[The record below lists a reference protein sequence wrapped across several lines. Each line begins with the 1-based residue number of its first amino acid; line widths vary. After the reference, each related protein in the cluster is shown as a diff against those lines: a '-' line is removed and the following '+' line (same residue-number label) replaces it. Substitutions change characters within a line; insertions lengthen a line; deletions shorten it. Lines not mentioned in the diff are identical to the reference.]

1 MQKGWSTMQIVE
13 SVKKYLKDYKV
24 ENKIICAISGGCDSV
39 VMTHI
44 LSKLG
49 LEVVAIHLNH
59 NWRGEESLRDENFSR
74 EFAKSL
80 GIEFYSEKLSFDVKK
95 TETDAREARYLF
107 FKSCAKKF
115 NSKYVFLAHNKNDN
129 AETLLYR
136 VIKGT
141 GLKGLCS
148 IPKHRDIFYRPL
160 LDITRE
166 EIEAYA
172 KENNLKYVND
182 SSNDSIKYKRNFIRK
197 EILPLV
203 KKINPDVICALN
215 NLSQVANMQY
225 EIVSNGL
232 NKAKEDIF
240 FNDKIILEKY
250 LSLSEPLKYE
260 IINDFIGADLK
271 YRDFKRIKSYVDFI
285 EKNKTSASKKSIC
298 KNLFLEIS
306 NGFIFKSHLQDKNM
320 LEIQISQE
328 GEYAFGDKTVV
339 IKKLNSMPDF
349 KNLKNILC
357 ANLDFKKPITLRT
370 RRKGDIF
377 SPFGI
382 KQGKMKLKDYLI
394 NKKILRQTR
403 DNLLLLTHDSE
414 VLCIL
419 GVQISQKVAV
429 NNNSNCYE
437 IKITE

>member
-1 MQKGWSTMQIVE
+1 MPIVN
-13 SVKKYLKDYKV
+13 KV
-24 ENKIICAISGGCDSV
+24 ENFLKEYNVGTKVICALSGGCDSV

-74 EFAKSL
+74 EFSKSL

-95 TETDAREARYLF
+95 TETGARDARYLF
-107 FKSCAKKF
+107 FKSCAEKF

-160 LDITRE
+160 LDVTRE
-166 EIEAYA
+166 EIETYA

-182 SSNDSIKYKRNFIRK
+182 SSNDSIEYKRNFIRK

-203 KKINPDVICALN
+203 KKINPDAICALN

-225 EIVSNGL
+225 EIILDNLKKV
-232 NKAKEDIF
+232 KEDIF
-240 FNDKIILEKY
+240 CNDKIILEKY

-285 EKNKTSASKKSIC
+285 EKNNSSTSKKSVC

-306 NGFIFKSHLQDKNM
+306 NGFIFKSHLQDRNM

-328 GEYAFGDKTVV
+328 GEYAFGGKTVV
-339 IKKLNSMPDF
+339 IEKLNSMPDF
-349 KNLKNILC
+349 KEMGNIHY
-357 ANLDFKKPITLRT
+357 AGLDFKKPITLRT
-370 RRKGDIF
+370 RREGDIF
-377 SPFGI
+377 KPYGMS
-382 KQGKMKLKDYLI
+382 GKMKLKDYLI
-394 NKKILRQTR
+394 NKKIPRQNR
-403 DNLLLLTHDSE
+403 ENLLLLAQGKE
-414 VLCIL
+414 ILCIL
-419 GVQISQKVAV
+419 GVQISQDIKV
-429 NNNSNCYE
+429 NDSKNCYL

>member
-1 MQKGWSTMQIVE
+1 MPIVN
-13 SVKKYLKDYKV
+13 KV
-24 ENKIICAISGGCDSV
+24 ENFLKEYNIDGKVICAISGGCDSV

-74 EFAKSL
+74 EFSKSL

-115 NSKYVFLAHNKNDN
+115 NSKYIFLAHNKNDN

-160 LDITRE
+160 LDVTRE
-166 EIEAYA
+166 EIETYA

-203 KKINPDVICALN
+203 KKINPDVICTLN

-225 EIVSNGL
+225 EIILDNLKKV
-232 NKAKEDIF
+232 KEDIF
-240 FNDKIILEKY
+240 CNDKIILEKY

-260 IINDFIGADLK
+260 IINDFIGSDLK

-285 EKNKTSASKKSIC
+285 EKNKTSTSKKSIC

-320 LEIQISQE
+320 QEFQILNE
-328 GEYAFGDKTVV
+328 GEYSFDN
-339 IKKLNSMPDF
+339 KKIIIEKLSSMPDF
-349 KNLKNILC
+349 KNLKNVHY

-370 RRKGDIF
+370 RREGDIF
-377 SPFGI
+377 KPYGMS
-382 KQGKMKLKDYLI
+382 GKMKLKDYLI
-394 NKKILRQTR
+394 NKKIPRQNR
-403 DNLLLLTHDSE
+403 ENLLLLAQGKE
-414 VLCIL
+414 ILCIL
-419 GVQISQKVAV
+419 GVQISQDIKV
-429 NNNSNCYE
+429 NDSKNCYL

>member
-1 MQKGWSTMQIVE
+1 MPIVN
-13 SVKKYLKDYKV
+13 KV
-24 ENKIICAISGGCDSV
+24 ENFLKEYNIDGKVICALSGGCDSI

-59 NWRGEESLRDENFSR
+59 NWRGKESLRDENFSR
-74 EFAKSL
+74 EFSKSL

-160 LDITRE
+160 LDVTRE

-203 KKINPDVICALN
+203 KKINPDAICALN

-225 EIVSNGL
+225 EIILDNL
-232 NKAKEDIF
+232 KKAKEDIF
-240 FNDKIILEKY
+240 CNDKIILEKY
-250 LSLSEPLKYE
+250 LLLSESLKYE
-260 IINDFIGADLK
+260 IINDFIGPDLK

-285 EKNKTSASKKSIC
+285 EKNKTSTSKKSIC

-306 NGFIFKSHLQDKNM
+306 NGFIFKSRLQDKNM
-320 LEIQISQE
+320 SEIQISKE
-328 GEYAFGDKTVV
+328 GEYAFGGKTVV
-339 IKKLNSMPDF
+339 IEKLNSMPDF
-349 KNLKNILC
+349 KEMGNIHY
-357 ANLDFKKPITLRT
+357 AGLDFKKPITLRT
-370 RRKGDIF
+370 RREGDIF
-377 SPFGI
+377 KPYGMS
-382 KQGKMKLKDYLI
+382 GKMKLKDYLI
-394 NKKILRQTR
+394 NKKIPRQNR
-403 DNLLLLTHDSE
+403 ENLLLLAQGKE
-414 VLCIL
+414 ILCIL
-419 GVQISQKVAV
+419 GVQISQDIKV
-429 NNNSNCYE
+429 NDSKNCYL

>member
-1 MQKGWSTMQIVE
+1 MLIVN
-13 SVKKYLKDYKV
+13 KV
-24 ENKIICAISGGCDSV
+24 ENFLKEYNIDGKVICAISGGCDSV
-39 VMTHI
+39 VMTYI

-74 EFAKSL
+74 EFSKSL

-107 FKSCAKKF
+107 FKSCAEKF

-160 LDITRE
+160 LDVTRE

-182 SSNDSIKYKRNFIRK
+182 SSNDSIEYKRNFIRK

-203 KKINPDVICALN
+203 KKINPDVICTLN

-225 EIVSNGL
+225 EIVLNGL

-250 LSLSEPLKYE
+250 LLLSEPLKYE

-285 EKNKTSASKKSIC
+285 EKNKTSTSKKSIC

-328 GEYAFGDKTVV
+328 GEYAFDNKKII

-349 KNLKNILC
+349 KNLKNVHC
-357 ANLDFKKPITLRT
+357 ASLDFKNPITLRT
-370 RRKGDIF
+370 RREGDIF
-377 SPFGI
+377 KPYGMS
-382 KQGKMKLKDYLI
+382 GKMKLKDYLI
-394 NKKILRQTR
+394 NKKIPRQNR
-403 DNLLLLTHDSE
+403 ENLLLLAKGKE
-414 VLCIL
+414 ILCIL
-419 GVQISQKVAV
+419 GVQISQDIKV
-429 NNNSNCYE
+429 NDSKICYL

>member
-1 MQKGWSTMQIVE
+1 MPIVNK
-13 SVKKYLKDYKV
+13 VKNFLKEYNVGTKV
-24 ENKIICAISGGCDSV
+24 ICGLSGGCDSV

-74 EFAKSL
+74 EFSKSL

-107 FKSCAKKF
+107 FKTCAEKF

-148 IPKHRDIFYRPL
+148 IPKHRDIFYRPM
-160 LDITRE
+160 LDATRQ
-166 EIEAYA
+166 EIETYA

-182 SSNDSIKYKRNFIRK
+182 SSNDSIEYKRNFIRK

-203 KKINPDVICALN
+203 EKINPDAICALN

-225 EIVSNGL
+225 EIVLNGL

-250 LSLSEPLKYE
+250 LLLSESLKYE
-260 IINDFIGADLK
+260 IINDFIGPDLK

-285 EKNKTSASKKSIC
+285 EKNKTSTSKKSVC

-306 NGFIFKSHLQDKNM
+306 NGFIFKSHLQDRNM

-328 GEYAFGDKTVV
+328 GEYAFGGKTVV
-339 IKKLNSMPDF
+339 IEKLNSMPDF
-349 KNLKNILC
+349 KEMGNIHY
-357 ANLDFKKPITLRT
+357 AGLDFKKPITLRT
-370 RRKGDIF
+370 RREGDIF
-377 SPFGI
+377 KPYGMS
-382 KQGKMKLKDYLI
+382 GKMKLKDYLI
-394 NKKILRQTR
+394 NKKIPRQNR
-403 DNLLLLTHDSE
+403 ENLLLLAKGKE
-414 VLCIL
+414 ILCIL
-419 GVQISQKVAV
+419 GVQISQDVKV
-429 NNNSNCYE
+429 NDGKNCYL

>member
-1 MQKGWSTMQIVE
+1 MPIVN
-13 SVKKYLKDYKV
+13 KV
-24 ENKIICAISGGCDSV
+24 ENFLKEYNIDGKVICALSGGCDSV
-39 VMTHI
+39 VMTYI

-74 EFAKSL
+74 EFSKSL

-107 FKSCAKKF
+107 FKSCAEKF

-160 LDITRE
+160 LDVTRE

-203 KKINPDVICALN
+203 KKINPDVICTLN

-225 EIVSNGL
+225 EIILDNL
-232 NKAKEDIF
+232 KKAKEDIF

-250 LSLSEPLKYE
+250 LLLSEPLKYE

-285 EKNKTSASKKSIC
+285 EKNKTSTSKKSIC
-298 KNLFLEIS
+298 RNLFLEIS
-306 NGFIFKSHLQDKNM
+306 NGFIFKSHLQDRNM

-328 GEYAFGDKTVV
+328 GEYAFDNKKII

-349 KNLKNILC
+349 KNLKNVHC
-357 ANLDFKKPITLRT
+357 ASLDFKNPITLRT
-370 RRKGDIF
+370 RREGDIF
-377 SPFGI
+377 KPYGMS
-382 KQGKMKLKDYLI
+382 GKMKLKDYLI
-394 NKKILRQTR
+394 NKKIPRQNR
-403 DNLLLLTHDSE
+403 ENLLLLAKGKE
-414 VLCIL
+414 ILCIL
-419 GVQISQKVAV
+419 GVQISQDIKV
-429 NNNSNCYE
+429 NDSKICYL

>member
-1 MQKGWSTMQIVE
+1 MPIVN
-13 SVKKYLKDYKV
+13 KV
-24 ENKIICAISGGCDSV
+24 ENFLKEYNIDGKVICAISGGCDSV

-74 EFAKSL
+74 EFSKSL

-160 LDITRE
+160 LDVTRE
-166 EIEAYA
+166 EIETYA

-203 KKINPDVICALN
+203 KKINPDAICTLN

-225 EIVSNGL
+225 EIILDNLKKV
-232 NKAKEDIF
+232 KEDIF
-240 FNDKIILEKY
+240 CNDKIILEKY
-250 LSLSEPLKYE
+250 LSLSEPLKCE

-285 EKNKTSASKKSIC
+285 EKNNSSASKKSIC

-306 NGFIFKSHLQDKNM
+306 NGFIFKSRLQDKNM
-320 LEIQISQE
+320 SEIQISKE
-328 GEYAFGDKTVV
+328 GEYAFGGKTVV
-339 IKKLNSMPDF
+339 IEKLNSMPDF

-357 ANLDFKKPITLRT
+357 ASLDFKKPITLRT
-370 RRKGDIF
+370 RREGDIF
-377 SPFGI
+377 KPYGMS
-382 KQGKMKLKDYLI
+382 GKMKLKDYLI
-394 NKKILRQTR
+394 NKKIPRQNR
-403 DNLLLLTHDSE
+403 ENLLLLAQGKE
-414 VLCIL
+414 ILCIL
-419 GVQISQKVAV
+419 GVQISQDVKV
-429 NNNSNCYE
+429 NDGKNCYL

>member
-1 MQKGWSTMQIVE
+1 MPIVN
-13 SVKKYLKDYKV
+13 KV
-24 ENKIICAISGGCDSV
+24 ENFLKEYNIDGKVICALSGGCDSV

-74 EFAKSL
+74 EFSKSL

-107 FKSCAKKF
+107 FKSCAKGF

-160 LDITRE
+160 LDVTRQ
-166 EIEAYA
+166 EIETYA

-182 SSNDSIKYKRNFIRK
+182 SSNDSIVYKRNFIRK

-203 KKINPDVICALN
+203 EKINPDTICSLN

-225 EIVSNGL
+225 EIVLDSL
-232 NKAKEDIF
+232 NKVKEDIF
-240 FNDKIILEKY
+240 CNDKIILEKY
-250 LSLSEPLKYE
+250 LLLSEPLKYE
-260 IINDFIGADLK
+260 IINDFIGSDLK

-285 EKNKTSASKKSIC
+285 EKNNASTSKKSIC

-306 NGFIFKSHLQDKNM
+306 NGFIFKSRLQDKNM
-320 LEIQISQE
+320 LEIQILNE
-328 GEYAFGDKTVV
+328 GEYAFDN
-339 IKKLNSMPDF
+339 KKIIIEKPSSMPDF
-349 KNLKNILC
+349 KNLKNVHY
-357 ANLDFKKPITLRT
+357 ANLDFKNPITLRT
-370 RRKGDIF
+370 RREGDIF
-377 SPFGI
+377 KPYGMS
-382 KQGKMKLKDYLI
+382 GKMKLKDYLI
-394 NKKILRQTR
+394 NKKIPRQNR
-403 DNLLLLTHDSE
+403 ENLLLLAKGNE
-414 VLCIL
+414 ILCIL
-419 GVQISQKVAV
+419 GVQISQDVKV
-429 NNNSNCYE
+429 NDGKNCYL

>member
-1 MQKGWSTMQIVE
+1 MPIVNK
-13 SVKKYLKDYKV
+13 VKNFLKEYNVGTKV
-24 ENKIICAISGGCDSV
+24 ICGLSGGCDSV

-74 EFAKSL
+74 EFSKSL

-160 LDITRE
+160 LDVTRE
-166 EIEAYA
+166 EIETYA

-203 KKINPDVICALN
+203 KKINPDVICTLN

-225 EIVSNGL
+225 EIILDNLKKV
-232 NKAKEDIF
+232 KEDIF

-285 EKNKTSASKKSIC
+285 EKNNSSTSKKSIC

-306 NGFIFKSHLQDKNM
+306 NGFIFKSRLQDKNM
-320 LEIQISQE
+320 SEIQISQE
-328 GEYAFGDKTVV
+328 GEYAFGGKTVV
-339 IKKLNSMPDF
+339 IEKLNSMPDF
-349 KNLKNILC
+349 KEMGNIHY
-357 ANLDFKKPITLRT
+357 AGLDFKKPITLRT
-370 RRKGDIF
+370 RREGDIF
-377 SPFGI
+377 KPYGMS
-382 KQGKMKLKDYLI
+382 GKMKLKDYLI
-394 NKKILRQTR
+394 NKKIPRQNR
-403 DNLLLLTHDSE
+403 ENLLLLAQGKE
-414 VLCIL
+414 ILCIL
-419 GVQISQKVAV
+419 GVQISQDVKV
-429 NNNSNCYE
+429 NDSKNCYL